1 MLLVEAPARYGPER
15 RYVLDVVLRDW
26 LGLEWELRAADRAD
40 VRITLAGEPGEQGV
54 LVPDVLFATA
64 PEAWLTEASLPTVRT
79 LDRLPIIYGAPAP
92 DPDRLAVDVFG
103 AAFFMLTRYEELA
116 VAERD
121 EHDRFPTR
129 ASVAARAGFLG
140 TPVVDAYVE
149 LLWEA
154 MQRTWP
160 RLSRRPRAYS
170 VALTH
175 DVDDPLATLE
185 HGPRDV
191 VRQLGG
197 DLARRRDPRLAARR
211 ARALLGDRDRDPNN
225 TFDFL
230 MDVSERHGVRSAFY
244 FLAHRDERPREGAYL
259 FEHPWVRSLIGRIAR
274 RGHEIGVHPSLP
286 TYRDAEL
293 TREELERL
301 RQVAEAEGVRQDE
314 WGGRQHYLRWANPDT
329 WRNWETA
336 GLTYDSTLAYSETIG
351 FRTGTCHAYRAF
363 DLLERRPLRL
373 VERPFQVMDVTLLN
387 AMGLSFD
394 AASAAV
400 LDIAAQCRRYSG
412 RLGILWHNNTLLRSE
427 REQRWYASLVE
438 AVTAL
443 PSIRAAR

>member
-1 MLLVEAPARYGPER
+1 VTLLVEAPARYEPER

-26 LGLEWELRAADRAD
+26 LGLEWELRAADRDD
-40 VRITLAGEPGEQGV
+40 VRITLAGEPGDQGV

-64 PEAWLTEASLPTVRT
+64 PEDWLTEASLPTVCT

-129 ASVAARAGFLG
+129 ASVAAHAGYLG

-160 RLSRRPRAYS
+160 RLSHRPRAYS

-185 HGPRDV
+185 HGPPDV

-197 DLARRRDPRLAARR
+197 DLVRRRDPRLAARR
-211 ARALLGDRDRDPNN
+211 VRALLGDRDRDPNN

-244 FLAHRDERPREGAYL
+244 FLAYRDECPRDGAFL
-259 FEHPWVRSLIGRIAR
+259 FEHPWVRALISRVAL
-274 RGHEIGVHPSLP
+274 RGHEVGLHPSFSS
-286 TYRDAEL
+286 YRDGA
-293 TREELERL
+293 RIRHELERL
-301 RQVAEAEGVRQDE
+301 LRVAEAEGVRQDD
-314 WGGRQHYLRWANPDT
+314 WGGRQHFLRWANPDT
-329 WRNWETA
+329 WRHWDAA
-336 GLTYDSTLAYSETIG
+336 GLTYDSTLGLSDAIG
-351 FRTGTCHAYRAF
+351 FRAGTCHPYRVF
-363 DLLERRPLRL
+363 DLTARRPLRL
-373 VERPFQVMDVTLLN
+373 VERPFQVMDVALLGPP
-387 AMGLSFD
+387 APALE
-394 AASAAV
+394 AAHAAV
-400 LDIAAQCRRYSG
+400 MDVAAQCRRYG
-412 RLGILWHNNTLLRSE
+412 GELGILWHNNTLLRSG
-427 REQRWYASLVE
+427 REQRWYSALVE
-438 AVTAL
+438 AACAL
-443 PSIRAAR
+443 PAAAP